1 MPSADERAPL
11 IRASRASSASWTRAV
26 ALAATLA
33 LVAALAAA
41 LARGA
46 GRGSIAPVALGL
58 ELVRALHAVHPEEL
72 DLDATAGMLADPAL
86 LTHIREGA
94 SLSELLATRAEE
106 LRRFRRQRSAALL
119 YED

>member
-46 GRGSIAPVALGL
+46 GGGSIAPVALGGDDDA
-58 ELVRALHAVHPEEL
+58 RAVDAARIARAPRLGL
-72 DLDATAGMLADPAL
+72 DGALD
-86 LTHIREGA
+86 
-94 SLSELLATRAEE
+94 
-106 LRRFRRQRSAALL
+106 
-119 YED
+119 